1 MRSVA
6 FVEINMP
13 RHSMM
18 MAALASMAC
27 MGLAAPAVAQSASAT
42 VQAPQPDVRLQTV
55 PQMQAQAPAYE
66 GPSFTVLGVPTHL
79 SAPVSPPYAA
89 AAYDDLGGQPQT
101 GADVIMAQTHQDQV
115 LDWHYNQ

>member
-1 MRSVA
+1 MLMAGVA
-6 FVEINMP
+6 AVT
-13 RHSMM
+13 
-18 MAALASMAC
+18 C
-27 MGLAAPAVAQSASAT
+27 MGLAAPARAQSASST

-55 PQMQAQAPAYE
+55 PQMQAPAPAYE
-66 GPSFTVLGVPTHL
+66 GPSFTVLGIHARL

-89 AAYDDLGGQPQT
+89 AAYEDLGGQPQT

>member
-1 MRSVA
+1 
-6 FVEINMP
+6 MP
-13 RHSMM
+13 RYSML
-18 MAALASMAC
+18 MA
-27 MGLAAPAVAQSASAT
+27 GLGAMTCIGFVMPVHAQSASST

-66 GPSFTVLGVPTHL
+66 GPSFKVLGVPARL

-101 GADVIMAQTHQDQV
+101 GADVILAQTHQDQV